1 MGLAALS
8 TLVFYAAFF
17 CCDFSF
23 AHLARWNAAIFLRAD
38 ADMVR
43 LGLTVLAW
51 SLALLFAYRAF
62 CAALILLRAAAERVR
77 LGFVAKRPPFNL
89 PRTERAASTCLS

>member
-1 MGLAALS
+1 MLKSNLPIPDPAVNGPIGPVTLGTRYGLRMGLAALS

-43 LGLTVLAW
+43 LGFGA
-51 SLALLFAYRAF
+51 
-62 CAALILLRAAAERVR
+62 
-77 LGFVAKRPPFNL
+77 
-89 PRTERAASTCLS
+89 